1 MDNEYNIQA
10 LLANKSKHQYHL
22 GKVLEI
28 NILPCLFIVSV
39 GILLLNL
46 SCGMA
51 DVITSAELVNQTLH
65 YCVLFKY

>member
-1 MDNEYNIQA
+1 MDNQYNIQS
-10 LLANKSKHQYHL
+10 LLANKWKHQYHL
-22 GKVLEI
+22 GKVSEI
-28 NILPCLFIVSV
+28 NILPCLFMVSV

-51 DVITSAELVNQTLH
+51 DVIASAELVNQTLH